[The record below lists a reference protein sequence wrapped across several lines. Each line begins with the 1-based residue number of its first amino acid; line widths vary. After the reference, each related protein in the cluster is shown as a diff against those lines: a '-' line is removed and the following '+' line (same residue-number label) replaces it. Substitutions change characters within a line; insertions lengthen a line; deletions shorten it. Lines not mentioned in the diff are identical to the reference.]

1 MASYITTYK
10 HPPTHIFLPKTHT
23 HSFTRAQPSIYK
35 KCLQIKTHTPIYT
48 YMNHFVGAVTVVR
61 LKFCQKYVVVV
72 SGKVELIFYQNLSLV
87 IVVVC
92 DWPYVKTFSLL
103 SLVVYDYYEW
113 PVWLV
118 FYQNYFITKLLREW
132 LSFKL
137 IFLLVVIF
145 QRTSVKCFRW
155 WLCISELP
163 PKYFGS
169 SVVCN

>member
-23 HSFTRAQPSIYK
+23 HSFTRAQPFIYK

-48 YMNHFVGAVTVVR
+48 YINHFVGAVTVVR

-118 FYQNYFITKLLREW
+118 FYQNYFVTTGARMT
-132 LSFKL
+132 FVQN
-137 IFLLVVIF
+137 IFFVIGDF
-145 QRTSVKCFRW
+145 SAAFCQNVFVGDC
-155 WLCISELP
+155 
-163 PKYFGS
+163 G
-169 SVVCN
+169 